1 MRLDR
6 NDCTA
11 GADVAR
17 QRERVSADIGADVD
31 EHAAGRRMLAQE
43 FQFFEIIV
51 GIEQR
56 AAFGGAGLMVE
67 TE

>member
-6 NDCTA
+6 NDRAT

-17 QRERVSADIGADVD
+17 QHKRVGADIGADVD

-43 FQFFEIIV
+43 FQFFEIII
-51 GIEQR
+51 GIEQC